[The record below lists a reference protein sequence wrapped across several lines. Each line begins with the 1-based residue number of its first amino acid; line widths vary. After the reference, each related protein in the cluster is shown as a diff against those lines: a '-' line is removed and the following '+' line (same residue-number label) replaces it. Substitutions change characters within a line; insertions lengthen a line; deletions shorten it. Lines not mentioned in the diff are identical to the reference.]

1 MTMCQKQLPP
11 LFRISSSR
19 KGLKM
24 TSAQLLN
31 PRFELTLKL
40 KSDMIDE
47 AKKQGFKPD
56 SVQRTLSI
64 TEQSSELR
72 EQSHKDILNSI
83 DIKES
88 MQIVRS
94 LLHTTSLLSKDDT
107 SSLFTNKC
115 LEWKKEKLC
124 KNGQLF

>member
-1 MTMCQKQLPP
+1 MK
-11 LFRISSSR
+11 
-19 KGLKM
+19 
-24 TSAQLLN
+24 SAQLLAKK

-47 AKKQGFKPD
+47 AKKQGFKPV
-56 SVQRTLSI
+56 SVQTTLSI

-88 MQIVRS
+88 MRIVRS
-94 LLHTTSLLSKDDT
+94 LLYTTSLLSKDDT
-107 SSLFTNKC
+107 SSLLQKSTTNV
-115 LEWKKEKLC
+115 LNGRKKNSVKMDGCFKLV
-124 KNGQLF
+124 